1 MAQQGDEMTKAP
13 AKKATKPA
21 AKATKKAAPTK
32 VAPKKA
38 ASSPDM
44 ERTFMMS
51 PEVKDWIERAQS
63 IMNHQRGEIERLKT
77 ENTELKAYKRWAEHR
92 ILRSDH
98 E

>member
-1 MAQQGDEMTKAP
+1 MTKAP

-21 AKATKKAAPTK
+21 AAKKAVPAK
-32 VAPKKA
+32 VASAPRKA
-38 ASSPDM
+38 AEIVRTDSSAVYNMPM
-44 ERTFMMS
+44 
-51 PEVKDWIERAQS
+51 EVKDWIERAQS

-77 ENTELKAYKRWAEHR
+77 ENTELKAYKKWAEHR